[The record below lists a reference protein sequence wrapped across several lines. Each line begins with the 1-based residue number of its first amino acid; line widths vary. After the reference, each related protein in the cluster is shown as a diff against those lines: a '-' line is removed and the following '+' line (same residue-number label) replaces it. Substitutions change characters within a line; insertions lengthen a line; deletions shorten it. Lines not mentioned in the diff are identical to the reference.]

1 MQPSGDKVQS
11 TGYEKHKIRMTQMT
25 LMTLNL
31 GYGIGISSKQRH
43 KRHQRHYRHA
53 RMLPGGWGTPQKC
66 VCGYP
71 NAMLAKHVYP
81 QNDDKQTRYP
91 HKFVYALQSESLLIH
106 PKILTRKSESVLIH
120 SLRQPAKNYNCITKI
135 TIRRFHGTLYWIQNS
150 FAKGRKTVCVQN

>member
-1 MQPSGDKVQS
+1 
-11 TGYEKHKIRMTQMT
+11 MTQMT
-25 LMTLNL
+25 LMTLNP

-43 KRHQRHYRHA
+43 ERHQRHYRHA
-53 RMLPGGWGTPQKC
+53 RMLPGVWGTPQKC

-81 QNDDKQTRYP
+81 KTMTNKPGTRTNSYM
-91 HKFVYALQSESLLIH
+91 LQSESLLIH
-106 PKILTRKSESVLIH
+106 LKILTRKSESLLIH

>member
-25 LMTLNL
+25 LMTQNP
-31 GYGIGISSKQRH
+31 GYGIGISPKQRH
-43 KRHQRHYRHA
+43 KRHLRHYRHA
-53 RMLPGGWGTPQKC
+53 RTVPGVWGTPPEMRLWISKR
-66 VCGYP
+66 Y
-71 NAMLAKHVYP
+71 ASKTRLP

-91 HKFVYALQSESLLIH
+91 HKFVYVLKSESLLIH

-120 SLRQPAKNYNCITKI
+120 FLRQPAKNYNCITKI

-150 FAKGRKTVCVQN
+150 FARGRKTVCVQN